1 MRISISDHE
10 KLHDNVGR
18 AVLVGAGCAV
28 LSLFLPKVYAVPLL
42 AVGLALSIV
51 PPISIVDAALVL
63 ALGCAVGGAAIAK
76 LPLLGAI
83 PFAIMVA
90 RGQRGQSLWFSS
102 LIGAAAWLVTM
113 RFGAAITERGTLAM
127 LPSGFE
133 ALIVG
138 ATSGF
143 LIGVGSIGRHL
154 RIQKNDDTKSIPMPS
169 AEGNATPVT
178 NATGAATATANAT
191 APTDELS
198 ILMAR
203 AKRARDQ
210 AASVL
215 GESQPM
221 AITAANDLIE
231 RMTGYVGRWLELAR
245 DTAGA
250 DRAALAEQ
258 VKMIEDKRDR
268 AEDAQVKA
276 DFERAVQ
283 AFRCQLEYLDEI
295 ERGKARAEAKLLH
308 HIALLERLRMA
319 ALHHRS
325 VDAARLGGELSSVVE
340 ELTEAGGELDVSAAA
355 IKEADEAD
363 APLAMP
369 ALASPN

>member
-28 LSLFLPKVYAVPLL
+28 LSLFLPKMYALPLL

-51 PPISIVDAALVL
+51 PPISIVDAAIVL
-63 ALGCAVGGAAIAK
+63 ALGCAIGGAALAK
-76 LPLLGAI
+76 LPLLAAL
-83 PFAIMVA
+83 PFAIAVA
-90 RGQRGQSLWFSS
+90 RGQKGSSFWLSGFVAAGAWLATMRLGAAVVERETLAFLGTGFQSLVVG
-102 LIGAAAWLVTM
+102 GA
-113 RFGAAITERGTLAM
+113 
-127 LPSGFE
+127 
-133 ALIVG
+133 
-138 ATSGF
+138 SGF

-154 RIQKNDDTKSIPMPS
+154 RLNEKEAPRSMPMPS
-169 AEGNATPVT
+169 ADAQAVDP
-178 NATGAATATANAT
+178 AT

-198 ILMAR
+198 ILLAR
-203 AKRARDQ
+203 ARKARDQ

-215 GESQPM
+215 ESQPM
-221 AITAANDLIE
+221 AVTAANDLVARVSSYVE
-231 RMTGYVGRWLELAR
+231 RWQELAR

-250 DRAALAEQ
+250 DRNALADQ
-258 VKMIEDKRDR
+258 VKLIEAKRD
-268 AEDAQVKA
+268 ATADAQVKA
-276 DFERAVQ
+276 DYERAVQ
-283 AFRCQLEYLDEI
+283 AFRSQLEYLDEI

-340 ELTEAGGELDVSAAA
+340 ELTEAGGELDDAAAA
-355 IKEADEAD
+355 IKEADEA
-363 APLAMP
+363 AVP
-369 ALASPN
+369 ALAPAVAN